1 MKKLPPTLQPFYRG
15 KTVTHECKFPDE
27 FYIEF
32 GQGHY
37 YNIDSLDPQKLT
49 ELINK
54 YDTLQIVYNNHPTTQ
69 TYFLEIDEIEA
80 DSDEDIVEF
89 EKQLDLCFIR
99 ETITTTKEEGKH
111 IEDIFM
117 LDLDGEIG
125 PCINCVFSRGTYLNK
140 ECEECKVTGTNYKP
154 KTK

>member
-1 MKKLPPTLQPFYRG
+1 MKKLASSLQLFYHG

-27 FYIEF
+27 FYIDF
-32 GQGHY
+32 GHGHY
-37 YNIDSLDPQKLT
+37 YSINSLDATKLT

-54 YDTLQIVYNNHPTTQ
+54 FSTLQIVYNNHPAVQ
-69 TYFLEIDEIEA
+69 AYFLEVDEIEA
-80 DSDEDIVEF
+80 DSEEDIVAF

-99 ETITTTKEEGKH
+99 ETVNATEVSR

-117 LDLDGEIG
+117 LDLDGNMG
-125 PCINCVFSRGTYLNK
+125 PCVNCVFSRGTYLSK
-140 ECEECKVTGTNYKP
+140 ECEKCKVTGTNFKP